1 MPPFLSE
8 PPVVLVALLGV
19 LGLCVAGGG
28 LVVRFAVPEQPWA
41 RSLGR
46 TLLAVGVLLLLLMLG
61 CLIAGFMIESPRE
74 EAVRRVND
82 MANAMTEKN
91 WSKFSENVSD
101 SFEAKGRKK
110 ADLKGV
116 FDQGAA
122 YNLRAVAWDFAP
134 TDQPQ
139 SDTEVVIQF
148 EGKATAA
155 TGEPLMRHFE
165 ATFVKDPDGKFR
177 MKTYK
182 AFDFVQKN
190 QPVDVP

>member
-1 MPPFLSE
+1 MPLLLSE
-8 PPVVLVALLGV
+8 PPVALVALLGV
-19 LGLCVAGGG
+19 LGLLVAGAG

-41 RSLGR
+41 RTLGR
-46 TLLAVGVLLLLLMLG
+46 ALLGVGGLLLLLALAW
-61 CLIAGFMIESPRE
+61 LVAGFFIESPRE

-82 MANAMTEKN
+82 MANAVTENN
-91 WSKFSENVSD
+91 WAKFSENVSD

-116 FDQGAA
+116 FDQGGA

-134 TDQPQ
+134 TDQPLTV
-139 SDTEVVIQF
+139 TEVVIQF

>member
-1 MPPFLSE
+1 MPLFLSE

-19 LGLCVAGGG
+19 LGLLVAGVG
-28 LVVRFAVPEQPWA
+28 LVVRFAAPEQPWA

-46 TLLAVGVLLLLLMLG
+46 ALLAVGVLLLLLMLG
-61 CLIAGFMIESPRE
+61 WLIAGFFIESPRE

-82 MANAMTEKN
+82 MANAVTEKN
-91 WSKFSENVSD
+91 WAKFSENVSD
-101 SFEAKGRKK
+101 SFEAKGWKK
-110 ADLKGV
+110 ADLKGA

-134 TDQPQ
+134 TDQPPT
-139 SDTEVVIQF
+139 DTEVVIQF

-177 MKTYK
+177 MKRYQ
-182 AFDFVQKN
+182 AFDFVQKT
-190 QPVDVP
+190 QKVDVP